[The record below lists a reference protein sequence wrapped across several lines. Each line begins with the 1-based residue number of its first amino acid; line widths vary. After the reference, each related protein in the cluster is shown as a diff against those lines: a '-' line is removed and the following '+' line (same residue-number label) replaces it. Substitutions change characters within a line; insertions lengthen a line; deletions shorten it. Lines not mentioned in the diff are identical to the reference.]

1 MVLGNWAVE
10 VMLVRTSVVVLAG
23 SEVGISVAVVVS
35 CISVVVPEDGITV
48 TVEVVVAGACVLVA
62 VVVLVVSNV

>member
-1 MVLGNWAVE
+1 VVLGNWAVE

-23 SEVGISVAVVVS
+23 SKVDISVAVVVS
-35 CISVVVPEDGITV
+35 CISVVVPEDGTTV
-48 TVEVVVAGACVLVA
+48 TVEVVVAGACVVTV